1 MDKWMEKLDRLYPL
15 LRKGKRCHFCGK
27 PATEIHH
34 IRGRSN
40 LLLRYDL
47 KNLIPLC
54 SDCHSL
60 VHLKKMNLDFYIS
73 MFRMD
78 YLNKMSR
85 IQFQDYLLSHDMTR
99 EDFFKQKLID
109 LKEAIYGSK
118 RN

>member
-1 MDKWMEKLDRLYPL
+1 MDEWVKKLDKVYPL
-15 LRKGKRCHFCGK
+15 LRKNKRCHFCGK

-47 KNLIPLC
+47 NNLLPLC
-54 SDCHSL
+54 RDCHSL
-60 VHLKKMNLDFYIS
+60 VHLKNIDLYIS

-85 IQFQDYLLSHDMTR
+85 IQFQDYLLSHDLTR
-99 EDFFKQKLID
+99 EDFFKLKLKE
-109 LKEAIYGSK
+109 LKEAIYGK
-118 RN
+118 QGK